1 MFRPFVPANVKI
13 HNFEYHKLEEIP
25 EEIFDRIRAGF
36 EARHADKP
44 LISVNIIAWNEES
57 NILRNLSSLSA
68 MKSTYPV
75 EFIYVDNNSTDKTS
89 AIIRK
94 CGITPVFESQ
104 QGYGFARQAALENS
118 HGKYII
124 TGDADTI
131 YPPDYI
137 TRADALIGDD
147 PAVVGA
153 QAIDIYGPAT
163 SLAARWQRWRL
174 AVTSRILW
182 DQGHTGTYGQA
193 FRMDVLAAAGGPK
206 NDAWPFVLYDHE
218 LIHRVVKL
226 GRLRMAADH
235 VCWPSSRR
243 VANSHV
249 RWNLLERLLYAF
261 TPFAAKDWFFYRFLS
276 PRLRARNMW
285 EAGLRVRDWEQ

>member
-1 MFRPFVPANVKI
+1 MIEAPSRRWAVVIPF
-13 HNFEYHKLEEIP
+13 Y
-25 EEIFDRIRAGF
+25 
-36 EARHADKP
+36 
-44 LISVNIIAWNEES
+44 NEERFIAPTIACARALAWPDVQV
-57 NILRNLSSLSA
+57 IL
-68 MKSTYPV
+68 
-75 EFIYVDNNSTDKTS
+75 VDNASTDGS
-89 AIIRK
+89 NALVAGLIADMRNARL
-94 CGITPVFESQ
+94 VVESN
-104 QGYGFARQAALENS
+104 QGHTFALRRGFAIAQEMAAS
-118 HGKYII
+118 RIAFW
-124 TGDADTI
+124 DADTI

-174 AVTSRILW
+174 ALTSRILW

-193 FRMDVLAAAGGPK
+193 FRMDALTAAGGPK

-249 RWNLLERLLYAF
+249 RWNLFERLLYAL

-276 PRLRARNMW
+276 PRLRLRNVW